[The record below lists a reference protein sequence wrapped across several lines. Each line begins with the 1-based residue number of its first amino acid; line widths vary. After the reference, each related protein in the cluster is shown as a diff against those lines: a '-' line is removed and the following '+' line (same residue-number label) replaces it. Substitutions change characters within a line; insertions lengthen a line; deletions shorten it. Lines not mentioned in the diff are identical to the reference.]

1 MINNIKKSFPNIYI
15 IIVAICIT
23 LWFKGVNIIINLF
36 VKKES
41 IEIALLLISI
51 SMIVFY
57 MDDKSLSELKN
68 IRTSSAVNMTNDKG
82 GI

>member
-1 MINNIKKSFPNIYI
+1 MINYIKKSYPNIYI

-36 VKKES
+36 VKKDS
-41 IEIALLLISI
+41 IEVALLLISI
-51 SMIVFY
+51 SMIILY

-68 IRTSSAVNMTNDKG
+68 INNLAAVNMTNDRT
-82 GI
+82 

>member
-1 MINNIKKSFPNIYI
+1 MINYIKKSYPNIYI

-41 IEIALLLISI
+41 IEVALLLISI
-51 SMIVFY
+51 SMIILY

-68 IRTSSAVNMTNDKG
+68 IKNLAAVNMTNDRT
-82 GI
+82 